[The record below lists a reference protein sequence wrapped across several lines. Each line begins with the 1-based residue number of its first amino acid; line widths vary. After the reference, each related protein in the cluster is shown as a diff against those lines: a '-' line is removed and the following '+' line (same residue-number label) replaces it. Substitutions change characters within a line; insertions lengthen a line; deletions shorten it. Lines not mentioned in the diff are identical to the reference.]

1 MTSSDKKMDR
11 ALSSMPVLAPGYS
24 AWPAV
29 QARLDEQVR
38 SRRKRRVMGYGF
50 SGIAASLM
58 IALGVAS
65 QFAAEP
71 KPSVNLQSTVD
82 AAIRDAR
89 PQAMFT
95 GFSLTEPRPELR
107 ALLVSAKPRG
117 EIQAVHLGELLDK
130 KRRDGS
136 SAHAEQ
142 QLAPTKE
149 NPINEF

>member
-11 ALSSMPVLAPGYS
+11 TLSSLPVLAPGYS

-29 QARLDEQVR
+29 EACLDEQAR
-38 SRRKRRVMGYGF
+38 NRRKRRVIGYGF
-50 SGIAASLM
+50 SGVAASLM

-71 KPSVNLQSTVD
+71 KPAMNLQSTVD

-89 PQAMFT
+89 PQPMFT
-95 GFSLTEPRPELR
+95 GFSPTEPRPELR
-107 ALLVSAKPRG
+107 ALLVSAEPRG
-117 EIQAVHLGELLDK
+117 EIQAVNLGDLLDK
-130 KRRDGS
+130 RRRDGS
-136 SAHAEQ
+136 SAHTEQ
-142 QLAPTKE
+142 QVAPTKE